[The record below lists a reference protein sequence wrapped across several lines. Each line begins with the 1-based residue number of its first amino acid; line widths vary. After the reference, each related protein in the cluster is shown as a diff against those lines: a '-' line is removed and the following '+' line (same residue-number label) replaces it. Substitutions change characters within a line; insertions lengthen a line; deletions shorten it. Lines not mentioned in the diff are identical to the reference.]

1 MSCAD
6 GSTLHCSNCPSGRFK
21 CAAGAYAVGDTLINT
36 LGVLV
41 HFGKFSI
48 TSCGRSRG
56 LEGVERGWGVAHT
69 YIHTCIHTYIYTYI
83 HTCIHAYIHT
93 CVCVCLP
100 IHIYTYLF
108 LIYLFS
114 FLYLSTLFVL
124 DLLGCFR
131 CYVSSM
137 HLEFP
142 NRL

>member
-69 YIHTCIHTYIYTYI
+69 YMHTYIHLYI

-93 CVCVCLP
+93 YMCVCLP